1 MAHEL
6 CDVKGI
12 IGITLKEGKEKH
24 FHDTP
29 QVVQGRTPH
38 FRLRT

>member
-12 IGITLKEGKEKH
+12 IGIILKEGKEKH
-24 FHDTP
+24 FFK
-29 QVVQGRTPH
+29 VG
-38 FRLRT
+38 LLI